1 MEEMNTTEVQVQ
13 ESFAPAT
20 EAVAAEENAA
30 ASKPETSAENE
41 TGANEAE
48 PAKQPQSPEENARFA
63 AMRRQQEAQQREEQ
77 IFHELVGD
85 AVNPNT
91 GKPFASKAEFVAWR
105 DEMATRQRAQ
115 AAQMEPE
122 AFKQL
127 EAQLREQIK
136 ATDPEIRAQ
145 AEELQRHR
153 QREAQEQFSND
164 LKAIRKAYPDEKA
177 QKVEELGIEF
187 LKLCAGGISPL
198 VAYEAIRNEK
208 ARSAAN
214 PPSMGDVKTSPTTE
228 KEFFTRAEVAAMDQA
243 TVSRYFDKIRKS
255 QQYWK

>member
-1 MEEMNTTEVQVQ
+1 MEEMNTIEMQAQ
-13 ESFAPAT
+13 ESAAGTAGYAESTAPAGP
-20 EAVAAEENAA
+20 EAPQGDLGGAD
-30 ASKPETSAENE
+30 NE
-41 TGANEAE
+41 GTGARR
-48 PAKQPQSPEENARFA
+48 QTPEENARFA
-63 AMRRQQEAQQREEQ
+63 AMRRRQEAQQREERL
-77 IFHELVGD
+77 FHELVGD
-85 AVNPNT
+85 ARNPET
-91 GKPFASKAEFVAWR
+91 GMPFASKAEFVAWR
-105 DEMATRQRAQ
+105 DGAAGRGRAQ
-115 AAQMEPE
+115 AAEL
-122 AFKQL
+122 K
-127 EAQLREQIK
+127 K
-136 ATDPEIRAQ
+136 AHD
-145 AEELQRHR
+145 
-153 QREAQEQFSND
+153 REAQAQFSND
-164 LKAIRKAYPDEKA
+164 LKTIRAAYPDEKA

>member
-1 MEEMNTTEVQVQ
+1 MYL
-13 ESFAPAT
+13 S
-20 EAVAAEENAA
+20 
-30 ASKPETSAENE
+30 
-41 TGANEAE
+41 E
-48 PAKQPQSPEENARFA
+48 PAIWLRIWQRRFTIKDSVSCRYTAVRKSRREHWRTDPEF
-63 AMRRQQEAQQREEQ
+63 
-77 IFHELVGD
+77 L
-85 AVNPNT
+85 
-91 GKPFASKAEFVAWR
+91 
-105 DEMATRQRAQ
+105 AQ
-115 AAQMEPE
+115 AAEL
-122 AFKQL
+122 K
-127 EAQLREQIK
+127 K
-136 ATDPEIRAQ
+136 AHD
-145 AEELQRHR
+145 
-153 QREAQEQFSND
+153 REAQAQFSND
-164 LKAIRKAYPDEKA
+164 LKTIRAAYPDEKA

>member
-1 MEEMNTTEVQVQ
+1 MPPCIAALDVGTTSVKACLFTPELELIACCVQ
-13 ESFAPAT
+13 EYALDARGAWV
-20 EAVAAEENAA
+20 EARPETYLAA
-30 ASKPETSAENE
+30 ARDAMYAALAAAPGHRPEALGLCTQGE
-41 TGANEAE
+41 TMV
-48 PAKQPQSPEENARFA
+48 PAD
-63 AMRRQQEAQQREEQ
+63 AQGQALRP
-77 IFHELVGD
+77 FLVWLDGR
-85 AVNPNT
+85 A
-91 GKPFASKAEFVAWR
+91 G
-105 DEMATRQRAQ
+105 AQ
-115 AAQMEPE
+115 AAEL
-122 AFKQL
+122 K
-127 EAQLREQIK
+127 K
-136 ATDPEIRAQ
+136 AHD
-145 AEELQRHR
+145 
-153 QREAQEQFSND
+153 REAQAQFSND
-164 LKAIRKAYPDEKA
+164 LKTIRAAYPDEKA

>member
-1 MEEMNTTEVQVQ
+1 MPSSST
-13 ESFAPAT
+13 F
-20 EAVAAEENAA
+20 
-30 ASKPETSAENE
+30 
-41 TGANEAE
+41 
-48 PAKQPQSPEENARFA
+48 
-63 AMRRQQEAQQREEQ
+63 
-77 IFHELVGD
+77 
-85 AVNPNT
+85 
-91 GKPFASKAEFVAWR
+91 W
-105 DEMATRQRAQ
+105 
-115 AAQMEPE
+115 
-122 AFKQL
+122 AF
-127 EAQLREQIK
+127 
-136 ATDPEIRAQ
+136 
-145 AEELQRHR
+145 
-153 QREAQEQFSND
+153 SS
-164 LKAIRKAYPDEKA
+164 AYPDEKA

>member
-1 MEEMNTTEVQVQ
+1 MFWKCSSFEFDTRVPVIMGILNVTPDSFSDGGDYLKPADALSHAFKMLEEGARIIDVGG
-13 ESFAPAT
+13 ESTRPGAAP
-20 EAVAAEENAA
+20 V
-30 ASKPETSAENE
+30 
-41 TGANEAE
+41 
-48 PAKQPQSPEENARFA
+48 
-63 AMRRQQEAQQREEQ
+63 
-77 IFHELVGD
+77 
-85 AVNPNT
+85 
-91 GKPFASKAEFVAWR
+91 
-105 DEMATRQRAQ
+105 
-115 AAQMEPE
+115 EPE
-122 AFKQL
+122 ALARL
-127 EAQLREQIK
+127 EAQLRQQFR
-136 ATDPEIRAQ
+136 ATDPEFLAQ
-145 AEELQRHR
+145 AAELKKAHD
-153 QREAQEQFSND
+153 REAQAQFSND
-164 LKAIRKAYPDEKA
+164 LKTIRAAYPDEKA

>member
-1 MEEMNTTEVQVQ
+1 MEEMNTIEMQAQ
-13 ESFAPAT
+13 ESAAGTAGYAESTAPAGP
-20 EAVAAEENAA
+20 EAPQGDLGGAD
-30 ASKPETSAENE
+30 NE
-41 TGANEAE
+41 GTGARR
-48 PAKQPQSPEENARFA
+48 QTPEENARFA
-63 AMRRQQEAQQREEQ
+63 AMRRRQEAQQREERL
-77 IFHELVGD
+77 FHELVGD
-85 AVNPNT
+85 GAA
-91 GKPFASKAEFVAWR
+91 GR
-105 DEMATRQRAQ
+105 GRAQ
-115 AAQMEPE
+115 AAPVEPE
-122 AFKQL
+122 ALARL
-127 EAQLREQIK
+127 EAQLRQQFR
-136 ATDPEIRAQ
+136 ATDPEFLAQ
-145 AEELQRHR
+145 AAELKKAHD
-153 QREAQEQFSND
+153 REAQAQFSND
-164 LKAIRKAYPDEKA
+164 LKTIRAAYPDEKA

>member
-1 MEEMNTTEVQVQ
+1 MEEMNTIEMQAQ
-13 ESFAPAT
+13 ESAAGTAGYAESTAPAGP
-20 EAVAAEENAA
+20 EAPQGDLGGAD
-30 ASKPETSAENE
+30 NE
-41 TGANEAE
+41 GTGARR
-48 PAKQPQSPEENARFA
+48 QTPEENARFA
-63 AMRRQQEAQQREEQ
+63 AMRRRQEAQQREERLSL
-77 IFHELVGD
+77 IHISEPGM
-85 AVNPNT
+85 
-91 GKPFASKAEFVAWR
+91 PFASKAEFVAWR
-105 DEMATRQRAQ
+105 DGAAGRGRAQ
-115 AAQMEPE
+115 AAPVEPE
-122 AFKQL
+122 ALARL
-127 EAQLREQIK
+127 EAQLRQQFR
-136 ATDPEIRAQ
+136 ATDPEFLAQ
-145 AEELQRHR
+145 AAELKKAHD
-153 QREAQEQFSND
+153 REAQAQFSND
-164 LKAIRKAYPDEKA
+164 LKTIRAAYPDEKA

>member
-1 MEEMNTTEVQVQ
+1 MARKIECAELR
-13 ESFAPAT
+13 
-20 EAVAAEENAA
+20 EALKSLPLVARRRFLLHHLEGLLFKAL
-30 ASKPETSAENE
+30 
-41 TGANEAE
+41 
-48 PAKQPQSPEENARFA
+48 AR
-63 AMRRQQEAQQREEQ
+63 
-77 IFHELVGD
+77 
-85 AVNPNT
+85 
-91 GKPFASKAEFVAWR
+91 
-105 DEMATRQRAQ
+105 
-115 AAQMEPE
+115 
-122 AFKQL
+122 L
-127 EAQLREQIK
+127 EAQLRQQFR
-136 ATDPEIRAQ
+136 ATDPEFLAQ
-145 AEELQRHR
+145 AAELKKAHD
-153 QREAQEQFSND
+153 REAQAQFSND
-164 LKAIRKAYPDEKA
+164 LKTIRAAYPDEKA